1 MADYPLE
8 ERHTIKPRSP
18 VSVEGIC
25 FEAFTVEHSTRCPA
39 VGYRITAG
47 KVTIFYVPDLVYIHE
62 REAALSGAAVYIGDG
77 ATLARPM
84 VRRRGGRLIGHVP
97 VRTQLTWCEKTGV
110 PEAIIT
116 HCGAQIVEGN
126 ERTIAAR
133 LREWG
138 KERGV
143 TVSFAHDGLERILR

>member
-1 MADYPLE
+1 
-8 ERHTIKPRSP
+8 
-18 VSVEGIC
+18 
-25 FEAFTVEHSTRCPA
+25 
-39 VGYRITAG
+39 
-47 KVTIFYVPDLVYIHE
+47 
-62 REAALSGAAVYIGDG
+62 
-77 ATLARPM
+77 M